1 MLSVIVLNVILL
13 SVTLLSVILL
23 SVILSFIICSNI
35 MPNVIMLSVIIPSV
49 AVQCVI
55 MLNVIILNE
64 VVQSVIMH
72 SASLYWTSGLIFTT
86 FHFLQHF
93 QNDSGL
99 VPIWVCLLLVLC
111 YISAGASLFCVSNGW
126 NFIDSFFF
134 CFAALG
140 TIGIVEYN
148 GNDDALE
155 TAGAVFVLVED
166 SLNIRASSLI
176 S

>member
-1 MLSVIVLNVILL
+1 
-13 SVTLLSVILL
+13 
-23 SVILSFIICSNI
+23 
-35 MPNVIMLSVIIPSV
+35 MLSVIILSV
-49 AVQCVI
+49 ALQSVI
-55 MLNVIILNE
+55 MLNVIWPHF
-64 VVQSVIMH
+64 S
-72 SASLYWTSGLIFTT
+72 T

-148 GNDDALE
+148 GDGDALE

-166 SLNIRASSLI
+166 PLNIDTSSLM